1 MQPTDPTKRDP
12 QPGGLQILRRPGPIY
27 PVNRDQ
33 LAFTLIV
40 AGAKPSS
47 VSSGP
52 QTAIWLKPYT
62 TFGQNLN
69 IEGPGSFFCSKIPKE
84 PGMEL
89 GED

>member
-12 QPGGLQILRRPGPIY
+12 NPGVSRFSADRARSILLTGIS
-27 PVNRDQ
+27 
-33 LAFTLIV
+33 L
-40 AGAKPSS
+40 PSHSSSLVRSPS

-52 QTAIWLKPYT
+52 RTAMWLKPYT